1 MGGLQPPGLRIGKQR
16 PGCGLEAVMRSL
28 SSGIRFTALGRRPGQ
43 GQSECDVN
51 ANFTWVYPV
60 NCLYCASVDMAVA

>member
-1 MGGLQPPGLRIGKQR
+1 
-16 PGCGLEAVMRSL
+16 MRSL
-28 SSGIRFTALGRRPGQ
+28 GSGIRSPALGGRPGQ

-51 ANFTWVYPV
+51 ANFTWAYPV